1 MLRVAGV
8 NDWVYW
14 VSHYLSAFF
23 MHLIIVTL
31 MLLFL
36 CVKRNE
42 EGRAF
47 IQFSDPALLFVILMF
62 FCSQCMVHGMCLSL
76 FFANPHSAVAG
87 AMLYWTFSCVMPF
100 LFLEHAGGQ
109 GYYYIAR
116 EDKLLTAIFPGM
128 SLHWSFRVLERFE
141 KFERR
146 LKSLTSECQARIVP
160 QDYEGVVAVN
170 DVSLRIF
177 DNQITVLLGHNGAG
191 KTTLLNMITAPLV
204 KMVATTTVSEASL
217 ADRARAVFIKRTIHA
232 YRERR
237 MPLFSW
243 VLPPCLLSLLF
254 ILEFW
259 GLRGSSREVQNVG
272 DRLLY
277 TFPEVLEYAVIQHTA
292 LLTMSVYNDARLRN
306 VTGVGDAK
314 FTFDVVA
321 PPRVKVHRARARAT
335 GTAESVD
342 ESEHIS
348 SQNTYRVLLPK
359 VLRSVFFP
367 LVSSFMCSNFVLFPI
382 AERALQ
388 VKHLHLLTGMSI
400 ALYWTL
406 NFIFDFLFYMGTAL
420 MVLPP
425 LTYFEALSGTD
436 FRLIFVLNLLHG
448 YAALPFIYIASFL
461 FDNPGYG
468 FTALSILMFVISS
481 IGCLGEVFMEHYASE
496 VNSAFVS
503 AVIGTARQVV
513 RLLPS
518 CSYARGMTK
527 ILQLASENRVCEIG
541 GAELESQCTS
551 KVAEAKLS
559 LQRCCD
565 HIGSPDRMDYVIDPF
580 EVHPYSAFYE
590 VVTLS
595 VEGAVLFAVLLF
607 IERWIRK
614 VDQALTSL
622 EPEAYGEDMAQV
634 FAKPVPVLLR
644 DIRGAK
650 KVHFGED
657 ALFLLLSV
665 KAVYG
670 RPSADT
676 ASVGY
681 SVNFITDFAVRA
693 WGLTFT
699 VRKGECFGLLG
710 ANGAG
715 KTTTFRILNGEMLPH
730 AGDAYIGPSSL
741 VNDTEEFQRNLGYC
755 PQRDGLLDMLTG
767 VETLTLFTRLRGIE
781 MTPEYMAAVLE
792 IFRLE
797 EIAEQQVGKYSAGN
811 RRKLS
816 LCVSMLGMP
825 NVILLD
831 EPYAGVGSTARKRIV
846 NYVSELQR
854 ISKISIILTSHS
866 LSDVEFLCN
875 RIAILNEGRLQCLG
889 TLMQLKEKFGKGYA
903 ITVKTF
909 PDRKQD
915 MLYQRDVAR
924 DVVKHF
930 KQAEL
935 VYTYE
940 GVLEFRMARVRM
952 PWSEMFTK
960 MAKIK
965 KRFKLLDFFISD
977 TSLEQIF
984 RSVTRKEAIESAA
997 AAAAQAPQVPVAGH
1011 TIATTLGI

>member
-1 MLRVAGV
+1 MFNNDRQYYFKPIWVAESVG
-8 NDWVYW
+8 
-14 VSHYLSAFF
+14 
-23 MHLIIVTL
+23 
-31 MLLFL
+31 
-36 CVKRNE
+36 E
-42 EGRAF
+42 
-47 IQFSDPALLFVILMF
+47 AL
-62 FCSQCMVHGMCLSL
+62 
-76 FFANPHSAVAG
+76 
-87 AMLYWTFSCVMPF
+87 
-100 LFLEHAGGQ
+100 
-109 GYYYIAR
+109 
-116 EDKLLTAIFPGM
+116 
-128 SLHWSFRVLERFE
+128 
-141 KFERR
+141 
-146 LKSLTSECQARIVP
+146 
-160 QDYEGVVAVN
+160 
-170 DVSLRIF
+170 
-177 DNQITVLLGHNGAG
+177 
-191 KTTLLNMITAPLV
+191 
-204 KMVATTTVSEASL
+204 
-217 ADRARAVFIKRTIHA
+217 
-232 YRERR
+232 
-237 MPLFSW
+237 
-243 VLPPCLLSLLF
+243 
-254 ILEFW
+254 
-259 GLRGSSREVQNVG
+259 
-272 DRLLY
+272 
-277 TFPEVLEYAVIQHTA
+277 LEYAKRDLFKYVFNSHFGFQMTKEAGNLLWYNGQIQHTA

-335 GTAESVD
+335 GAAESVD

-650 KVHFGED
+650 KASKPED
-657 ALFLLLSV
+657 TEVMMEDELVAALVRGQLAPQTRPFMLVRSLH
-665 KAVYG
+665 KTYG
-670 RPSADT
+670 YMEPNL
-676 ASVGY
+676 VLQ
-681 SVNFITDFAVRA
+681 
-693 WGLTFT
+693 GLTFT